1 MHKGLFLTTT
11 RNHCLHAPPRPPP
24 SFPIEDNREVCQ
36 LLCQQTSELL
46 NQTASKIIGQLCI
59 NLDDSQNKGEYPDF
73 QMVGVNALLQ

>member
-1 MHKGLFLTTT
+1 M
-11 RNHCLHAPPRPPP
+11 
-24 SFPIEDNREVCQ
+24 

-46 NQTASKIIGQLCI
+46 NQTASKIKGQLCI